1 MQTFPRNYLWY
12 GRRAHAPPCTSLV
25 PRPRPPGAFARSNGG
40 IWERD
45 YLVTGVRDAVGDP
58 EMQPTGDAARLVS
71 FPRNSINGEGS
82 GNARLGK
89 RFASDLAL
97 TRVIINPRRA
107 CAARVT
113 VVVVSVCLSVCV
125 CVC

>member
-1 MQTFPRNYLWY
+1 MSQLHADVSPQWY

-45 YLVTGVRDAVGDP
+45 YYLVTGVRDAVGDP
-58 EMQPTGDAARLVS
+58 EMQPAGDAARLVS

-89 RFASDLAL
+89 IRIRLDSHACLYFRCCYCLGYMMSYYFRQASSAL
-97 TRVIINPRRA
+97 
-107 CAARVT
+107 
-113 VVVVSVCLSVCV
+113 
-125 CVC
+125 